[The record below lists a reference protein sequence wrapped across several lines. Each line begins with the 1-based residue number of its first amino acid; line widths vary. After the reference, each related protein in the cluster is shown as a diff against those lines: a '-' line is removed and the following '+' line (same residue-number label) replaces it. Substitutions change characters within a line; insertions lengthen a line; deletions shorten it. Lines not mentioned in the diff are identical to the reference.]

1 MKVII
6 GQGSCGV
13 ATGAKR
19 QPLNLKNK
27 SRIKT

>member
-13 ATGAKR
+13 ATGAK
-19 QPLNLKNK
+19 
-27 SRIKT
+27 KTAAEFKRLIEEKT